1 MWQGWLSGLWF
12 IPTIMVVSAI
22 FLALLLIELDSR
34 LTWAFLENL
43 PRLFG
48 AGADGSRGMLTAI
61 AGSVITVASL
71 TFSLTITALAQASSQ
86 YTSRV
91 LRNFIHNRTNQ
102 VVLGFF
108 VGLFSYCLVVL
119 RTIRGGDEGTFVPSL
134 SVFVGLLLAI
144 VGTGVLIYFIH
155 HIASSLQASTII
167 ASAFDETSKAV
178 EHLFPQELG
187 DEASE
192 SETQTAKN
200 LLAGQPQHQVLAQTT
215 GYIQSVDVD
224 GLLECAE
231 RHEMIVVMERAI
243 GQFVVRGTPLVSVAD
258 ELTAVD
264 PELQTKINK
273 LFTVKRSR
281 TVEQDAGFGIR
292 QLVDVALKAL
302 SPGVNDTTTAIMCVD
317 YLGALLAQLARR
329 KIESPFRVD
338 RKNAKQV
345 RVITKGST
353 FRGLVTQA
361 FDQIRDAAKDNT
373 AVYLRLLTAF
383 QTVASQTHD
392 ARRLEVLR
400 EQTYLVAECTKR
412 TVTDPYN
419 RALVEER
426 LEQTLRLLD
435 ANSHALPTNDV

>member
-187 DEASE
+187 DEA
-192 SETQTAKN
+192 
-200 LLAGQPQHQVLAQTT
+200 
-215 GYIQSVDVD
+215 
-224 GLLECAE
+224 
-231 RHEMIVVMERAI
+231 M
-243 GQFVVRGTPLVSVAD
+243 
-258 ELTAVD
+258 
-264 PELQTKINK
+264 
-273 LFTVKRSR
+273 
-281 TVEQDAGFGIR
+281 
-292 QLVDVALKAL
+292 
-302 SPGVNDTTTAIMCVD
+302 
-317 YLGALLAQLARR
+317 
-329 KIESPFRVD
+329 
-338 RKNAKQV
+338 
-345 RVITKGST
+345 
-353 FRGLVTQA
+353 
-361 FDQIRDAAKDNT
+361 
-373 AVYLRLLTAF
+373 
-383 QTVASQTHD
+383 
-392 ARRLEVLR
+392 
-400 EQTYLVAECTKR
+400 
-412 TVTDPYN
+412 
-419 RALVEER
+419 
-426 LEQTLRLLD
+426 
-435 ANSHALPTNDV
+435 